1 MSPAGGWQ
9 PKLIAHRG
17 APTVFPENTLAGF
30 GRAIGDGA
38 DILETDLW
46 VTADGVLV
54 CHHDATLDRVT
65 DRRGDVRELTLAEV
79 KQATVL
85 RSEYGTFDGA
95 GQVPTLDELL
105 AFVPPDRGLALELKD
120 PRLGEPEL
128 AARLVSQIAGR
139 IEACTVMLL
148 SFQEDL
154 LWAARRADPRVWISR
169 IDEGEP
175 HPWFAGNGIGT
186 VPQAMAANP
195 AYMAEARA
203 RDLWVCPLDP
213 APEPRLDWY
222 STLGVDA
229 LLSDDVARTLGELR
243 QRGWLAG

>member
-9 PKLIAHRG
+9 PRLIAHRG
-17 APTVFPENTLAGF
+17 APRVFPENTLAGF
-30 GRAIGDGA
+30 RCALDDGA

-65 DRRGDVRELTLAEV
+65 DRRGDIRGLTLAEV

-85 RSEYGTFDGA
+85 RSEYSTFDGA
-95 GQVPTLDELL
+95 GPIPTLDELL
-105 AFVPPDRGLALELKD
+105 AVVPPDRGLALELKD

-128 AARLVSQIAGR
+128 AARLVSQIAAR

-169 IDEGEP
+169 IDEHES

-186 VPQAMAANP
+186 VPQAMAENP
-195 AYMAEARA
+195 AYMAE
-203 RDLWVCPLDP
+203 
-213 APEPRLDWY
+213 PRLDWY
-222 STLGVDA
+222 RSLGVDA
-229 LLSDDVARTLGELR
+229 LLSDDVARTRRELR
-243 QRGWLAG
+243 HSLAGGSARSG